1 MNNAL
6 FEGLLY
12 EEEGPALDFKKEQY
26 RFVKAS
32 EEDKSELL
40 KDILGFA
47 NGWRRADAYILTG
60 VEDVRGARKRV
71 VGIAAGDHLDDHSLQ
86 QFVNNL
92 TNQPVRFHYQA
103 FEFEGRQ
110 VGIISIEEQARPI
123 YLKRDYGKLLKEK
136 VYVRR
141 GSSTDPTKPASLEEI
156 AQMRVG
162 TGQDA
167 AELLVGFADIDRD
180 DPRGTTI
187 CWDAEFCEMPK
198 LKEIPDLAPPGERN
212 PFGIDLSGPLDRA
225 NSDYFRER
233 ANFEF
238 VHRLFQPVRLMV
250 ENTGRIEAANVRIE
264 LTVSKNIGVM
274 ALDELPDPPKERA
287 DLVNSAVFKSIRPAF
302 RRNPGEV
309 SIDENDERFRIE
321 IDCGHLQPGRRVW
334 SDVFYIGKGASGS
347 VSLAGVAFAD
357 KLPQPKA
364 FELTVSAE
372 VRRTKMSVAE
382 LCALRELPR
391 R

>member
-1 MNNAL
+1 MKNAI

-26 RFVKAS
+26 RFVKAT

-40 KDILGFA
+40 KDILGLA
-47 NGWRRADAYILTG
+47 NGWRRSEAYILIG

-71 VGIAAGDHLDDHSLQ
+71 LGIAPGDHLDDHALQ

-92 TNQPVRFHYQA
+92 TNQPVRFHYGA
-103 FEFEGRQ
+103 FEFEGKQ
-110 VGIISIEEQARPI
+110 VGIISIGEQTRPI

-141 GSSTDPTKPASLEEI
+141 GSSTDPTKPASPEEI
-156 AQMRVG
+156 AQMRIG
-162 TGQDA
+162 AGHDA
-167 AELLVGFADIDRD
+167 AELLVEFAEIGRD
-180 DPRGTTI
+180 DRRGTAI
-187 CWDAEFCEMPK
+187 SLDAEFCEMPA
-198 LKEIPDLAPPGERN
+198 LKEIPDLATPGGQN
-212 PFGIDLSGPLDRA
+212 PFGIDLADPLDRV

-238 VHRLFQPVRLMV
+238 VHRLFRPVRLMV
-250 ENTGRIEAANVRIE
+250 ENTGRIAADNVRIE
-264 LTVSKNIGVM
+264 VTVPKNIGVM
-274 ALDELPDPPKERA
+274 VLDELPDPPKERG
-287 DLVNSAVFKSIRPAF
+287 DFFNSTVFKSIRPAF
-302 RRNPGEV
+302 RRDPGAV
-309 SIDENDERFRIE
+309 SIDENEERFRVE
-321 IDCGHLQPGRRVW
+321 IDCGHLQPGRRVM
-334 SDVFYIGKGASGS
+334 SEVFNIGKGSSGS

-357 KLPQPKA
+357 KLPQPKE

-372 VRRTKMSVAE
+372 VQRTKMSVAE
-382 LCALRELPR
+382 LCALPELPR

>member
-47 NGWRRADAYILTG
+47 NGWRRSEGYILIG

-71 VGIAAGDHLDDHSLQ
+71 TGIVASDHLDDHVLQ
-86 QFVNNL
+86 QFVNSL

-103 FEFEGRQ
+103 FEFEGKQ
-110 VGIISIEEQARPI
+110 VGIISVEEQTRPI

-162 TGQDA
+162 AGQDA
-167 AELLVGFADIDRD
+167 AELRVEFAEIGRD
-180 DPRGTTI
+180 DPRGTAI
-187 CWDAEFCEMPK
+187 SWDAEFCETPAMK
-198 LKEIPDLAPPGERN
+198 DIPDLSPPDGRN
-212 PFGIDLSGPLDRA
+212 PFGIDLAHPLDRV
-225 NSDYFRER
+225 NTDYFRER

-238 VHRLFQPVRLMV
+238 VHRLFRPVRLMI
-250 ENTGRIEAANVRIE
+250 ENTGRVAADNVRIE
-264 LTVSKNIGVM
+264 VTVPKNIDVM
-274 ALDELPDPPKERA
+274 VLDELPDPPKQRG

-302 RRNPGEV
+302 RRDPGAV
-309 SIDENDERFRIE
+309 SIDENEERSRVE
-321 IDCGHLQPGRRVW
+321 IDCGHLQPGRRVL
-334 SDVFYIGKGASGS
+334 SDVFYIGKDASGS

-372 VRRTKMSVAE
+372 VRRTKMSLAE
-382 LCALRELPR
+382 LCAMPGFPR